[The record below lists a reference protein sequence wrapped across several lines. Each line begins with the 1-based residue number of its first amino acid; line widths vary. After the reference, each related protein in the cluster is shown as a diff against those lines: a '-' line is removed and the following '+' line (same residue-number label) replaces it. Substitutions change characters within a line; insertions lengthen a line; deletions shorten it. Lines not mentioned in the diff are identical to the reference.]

1 MMAVAR
7 TWRPVRSPSGPQQI
21 RDADIPDLNEVFS
34 EAFTDRYRRD
44 GMAGV
49 RVPHLN
55 PPVWRFAIA
64 DAGAG
69 AMLWRDERGKVVAF
83 NVAHLSGTEAWMGPL
98 AVHPDHQGHGL
109 GKAVV
114 GAGLELLKG
123 SGAQVV
129 GLETMPRTMDN
140 IGFYS
145 ALGMNPGHLTLTV
158 TVDAVLAGPL
168 VGRQHSLRL
177 GSLVPDEIDRSVK
190 ECRNLTG
197 SLLAGYDFSREI
209 HLTEELA
216 LGDTIMLFD
225 GDDLSGFALC
235 HSVPLVEGRVREELR
250 VLKLAARDDESLD
263 ALVTVLSDHAR
274 RSGTRRVALRVQGQY
289 SGAYRLLMRRGARV
303 RWTDLRM
310 TLDGYGERKPE
321 KGIVLSNWEI

>member
-1 MMAVAR
+1 MSVAR
-7 TWRPVRSPSGPQQI
+7 TWRQAKQPTGPHQI
-21 RDADIPDLNEVFS
+21 RENDIADLNDVFS

-44 GMAGV
+44 GLAGV

-69 AMLWRDERGKVVAF
+69 AMLWRDDRGHVIAF

-109 GKAVV
+109 GKIVV
-114 GAGLELLKG
+114 NAGVGMLRS
-123 SGAQVV
+123 SGARVI

-145 ALGMNPGHLTLTV
+145 SLGMNPGYLTLTV
-158 TVDAVLAGPL
+158 TVDGVFAPPMTGRGAV
-168 VGRQHSLRL
+168 VRL
-177 GSLVPDEIDRSVK
+177 GSLVADELDSAVR
-190 ECRNLTG
+190 ECRALTQ
-197 SLLAGYDFSREI
+197 SVLPGYDFSREI
-209 HLTEELA
+209 QLTEELA
-216 LGDTIMLFD
+216 LGDTILLMEGSSLI
-225 GDDLSGFALC
+225 GFALC

-250 VLKLAARDDESLD
+250 VLKLVARSDDDFDS
-263 ALVTVLSDHAR
+263 LVTVLSDHAR
-274 RSGTRRVALRVQGQY
+274 RSGTRRVALRMQGQY
-289 SGAYRLLMRRGARV
+289 PSAYRRLMRRGARV
-303 RWTDLRM
+303 RWSDLRM
-310 TLDGYGERKPE
+310 TLDGHAEPVPE